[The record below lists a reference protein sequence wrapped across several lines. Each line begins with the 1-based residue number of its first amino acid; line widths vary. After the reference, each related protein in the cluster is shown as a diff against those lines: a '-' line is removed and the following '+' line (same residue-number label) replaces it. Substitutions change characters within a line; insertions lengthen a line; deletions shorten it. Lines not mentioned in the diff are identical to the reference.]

1 MRLILLTLALVLFLL
16 GGIPGYPPLEVWR
29 VRLVALGL
37 AAYTAAGYPWP

>member
-16 GGIPGYPPLEVWR
+16 GASPSYPPIEAWR

-37 AAYTAAGYPWP
+37 ACYTAAGYPWP